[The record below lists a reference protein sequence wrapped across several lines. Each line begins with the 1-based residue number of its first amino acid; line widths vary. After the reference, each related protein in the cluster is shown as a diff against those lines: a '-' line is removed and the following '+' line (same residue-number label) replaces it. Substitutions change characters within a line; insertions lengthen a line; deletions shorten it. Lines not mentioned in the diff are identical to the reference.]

1 MPNLLRKPE
10 LQVAAVLAIAVAA
23 GLGTYF
29 ATRNG
34 GSHTTTPTVP
44 ITGPVGPTGRRVV
57 PITQSGLETLVKELK
72 RSIYWAGPQPDTT
85 YELTQLPHGIIYFR
99 YLPPGTAVGAPIQVL
114 TVGTYA
120 APGAFSAA
128 KRRAGQS
135 GIVRVPARDGGI
147 AFYSTDAPTSVY
159 VAFPGSDYQIEVSD
173 PSLERARQLVA
184 SGKIVP
190 VG

>member
-1 MPNLLRKPE
+1 MPSLLRKPE
-10 LQVAAVLAIAVAA
+10 LQVAAVLAIAIAA

-34 GSHTTTPTVP
+34 GSHTATPTAP

-57 PITQSGLETLVKELK
+57 PITQSGLKTLTKELK

-85 YELTQLPHGIIYFR
+85 YELTQLPHGIIYVR
-99 YLPPGTAVGAPIQVL
+99 YLPPGTAVGAPIQVR

-120 APGAFSAA
+120 VPGAFADA

-135 GIVRVPARDGGI
+135 GNVPVPAKDGGV
-147 AFYSTDAPTSVY
+147 AFSRTDAPTSVY

-173 PSLERARQLVA
+173 PSPERARQLVT

>member
-1 MPNLLRKPE
+1 M
-10 LQVAAVLAIAVAA
+10 LAIAIAA

-57 PITQSGLETLVKELK
+57 PITRSGLETLTKELK
-72 RSIYWAGPQPDTT
+72 RSIYWAGPQPGTT
-85 YELTQLPHGIIYFR
+85 YELSQLPHGIVYVR
-99 YLPPGTAVGAPIQVL
+99 YLPPGTAVGSPTQVL

-120 APGAFSAA
+120 VAGAFAAA
-128 KRRAGQS
+128 KRRVGQP
-135 GIVRVPARDGGI
+135 GIVRVHAEDGGV

-173 PSLERARQLVA
+173 PSAERAKQLVT

-190 VG
+190 IR